1 MLTVVIWWCLC
12 CYFLIIYCNKLYIS
26 FCFWW
31 WNRNEK
37 QKYNTDINI
46 CTNKS
51 GPFIHETEH
60 ARYMQSSTVSVRK
73 NWLLVKKFTWILNW
87 LLTFKTGT
95 WRFFWL
101 LLFVSQS
108 SPNCCKSNYYTTTT
122 DTNLYSVFIFGRKEK
137 WPGKTGDRLFQS
149 VMINLLLLPK
159 ETIWKKWW
167 FVVLQLFCHNIHLIH
182 HSMIW

>member
-1 MLTVVIWWCLC
+1 MKIGDDRHLFPVTVYSFMLTVVIWWCLC
-12 CYFLIIYCNKLYIS
+12 CYLLIIYCNKLYKS

-73 NWLLVKKFTWILNW
+73 KLAPCKFFSWLLNW

-95 WRFFWL
+95 RRFFWL
-101 LLFVSQS
+101 LLFGNQS
-108 SPNCCKSNYYTTTT
+108 SPCVSLELLVKS
-122 DTNLYSVFIFGRKEK
+122 GKEIMK
-137 WPGKTGDRLFQS
+137 VS
-149 VMINLLLLPK
+149 N
-159 ETIWKKWW
+159 
-167 FVVLQLFCHNIHLIH
+167 
-182 HSMIW
+182 